1 MPLPT
6 PTFEHKRRWLRP
18 RSILHSNK
26 WTNILQPTGTTNA
39 LQDHLVETRLRCISA
54 RTWQAA
60 RLGGEPGSNIGRL
73 YDSWES
79 CSRFHSQA
87 DGASHADIAR
97 KARKELRN
105 HPVVLSQLSKWWEM
119 MLTTFPKMTQNLA
132 PGKTPGMD
140 EDQYC
145 RWQLSMH
152 RVLSPWS
159 KDGESTFDYQT
170 AKQQAAED
178 WQLDLKGEEL
188 LRKNGFCDA
197 LFAIADE
204 WTRGIHP
211 GEYAIFLSNLF
222 DAVIEQEDT
231 GNGFRLNEVA
241 EIDDL
246 DWNLSTVVQNEFAAS
261 LSPRAKPSRRVYT
274 AGTTAS
280 RARLEAHKAEREAK
294 LAVPPPWTPWSDPIR
309 PPPPSRMPAAGAAL
323 GPELV
328 HGRLRSAPRPPS
340 ASAHPSMASSSIPRT
355 QIKGEPI
362 KGWERHVVGP
372 SFNGPTSGPTLADA
386 DKWFERAQQWLVGR
400 GEPCTGISTSPLEHA
415 ALLPLQLPSKPFT
428 PKAPLSPRNAGVRLS
443 TPPPMLIGSSEW
455 WREQRSEPRSPPSL
469 RPHLPYTPPGTDAT
483 CVATRGSWHRS

>member
-1 MPLPT
+1 
-6 PTFEHKRRWLRP
+6 
-18 RSILHSNK
+18 
-26 WTNILQPTGTTNA
+26 
-39 LQDHLVETRLRCISA
+39 
-54 RTWQAA
+54 
-60 RLGGEPGSNIGRL
+60 
-73 YDSWES
+73 
-79 CSRFHSQA
+79 
-87 DGASHADIAR
+87 
-97 KARKELRN
+97 
-105 HPVVLSQLSKWWEM
+105 
-119 MLTTFPKMTQNLA
+119 MTQNLA

-211 GEYAIFLSNLF
+211 GEYAIFLSSLF
-222 DAVIEQEDT
+222 DAVIEPEDT

-280 RARLEAHKAEREAK
+280 RARLETLKAEPAIKALHAK
-294 LAVPPPWTPWSDPIR
+294 SAAQ
-309 PPPPSRMPAAGAAL
+309 PAQ
-323 GPELV
+323 
-328 HGRLRSAPRPPS
+328 RRSQ
-340 ASAHPSMASSSIPRT
+340 T
-355 QIKGEPI
+355 Q
-362 KGWERHVVGP
+362 HA
-372 SFNGPTSGPTLADA
+372 TTDA
-386 DKWFERAQQWLVGR
+386 DRF
-400 GEPCTGISTSPLEHA
+400 I
-415 ALLPLQLPSKPFT
+415 
-428 PKAPLSPRNAGVRLS
+428 
-443 TPPPMLIGSSEW
+443 
-455 WREQRSEPRSPPSL
+455 
-469 RPHLPYTPPGTDAT
+469 
-483 CVATRGSWHRS
+483 

>member
-6 PTFEHKRRWLRP
+6 PSFEHKRRWLRP

-26 WTNILQPTGTTNA
+26 WSNILQPTGTTNA

-60 RLGGEPGSNIGRL
+60 RLGGELGSNLGRL

-97 KARKELRN
+97 KARKELRH

-211 GEYAIFLSNLF
+211 GEYAIFLSSLF
-222 DAVIEQEDT
+222 DAVIEPEDT

-246 DWNLSTVVQNEFAAS
+246 DWNLSTVVQHEFAAS

-280 RARLEAHKAEREAK
+280 RA
-294 LAVPPPWTPWSDPIR
+294 
-309 PPPPSRMPAAGAAL
+309 
-323 GPELV
+323 
-328 HGRLRSAPRPPS
+328 
-340 ASAHPSMASSSIPRT
+340 
-355 QIKGEPI
+355 
-362 KGWERHVVGP
+362 
-372 SFNGPTSGPTLADA
+372 
-386 DKWFERAQQWLVGR
+386 
-400 GEPCTGISTSPLEHA
+400 
-415 ALLPLQLPSKPFT
+415 
-428 PKAPLSPRNAGVRLS
+428 
-443 TPPPMLIGSSEW
+443 
-455 WREQRSEPRSPPSL
+455 L
-469 RPHLPYTPPGTDAT
+469 RP
-483 CVATRGSWHRS
+483 